1 MSDAQQS
8 DRPWRRDMFR
18 LLFKPGIE
26 EKFRKSHR
34 GRYRYPRALLFL
46 IAALGFGLAP
56 TYQDLLWSPSAA
68 VRPLLFTLEYLLV
81 LPVMLVAM
89 LATLSPG
96 PRALVQGVQ
105 TVAVLVFWGAVVM
118 LRYLALRGEI
128 DYPAEMPGVAIVA
141 VAVFGGFS
149 CLRVIPTALLFSA
162 LAIGL
167 EAHYGVSAGKAG
179 LDIFSLGYLLLI
191 AIGGAYVH
199 ELLARLAWSNGRRAV
214 LSARTDTLT
223 GLQTRAEF
231 NRRLPVV
238 LDQAAREGRMIGLA
252 LVDVDHFK
260 RINDSCGHLFGDQ
273 VLGAIGAVLR
283 RSTQR
288 PLDLH
293 ARFGG
298 EEFVLLWHDITPPEF
313 HRQIDRLLASI
324 RELEVIDPR
333 QQQAVPLS
341 VSVGGVWLVPRPGIA
356 AEALLQEADQ
366 RLYEAKAAGRDQA
379 KLHAAGVWAT
389 AGSGRPGPATAGL
402 LQVR

>member
-1 MSDAQQS
+1 MSDVQQS

-18 LLFKPGIE
+18 LRFPARIE
-26 EKFRKSHR
+26 EKFRSAHR
-34 GRYRYPRALLFL
+34 RSYRYPRVLLFL

-56 TYQDLLWSPSAA
+56 VYQDLLWAPSEA
-68 VRPLLFTLEYLLV
+68 VRPLLFALEYLLV
-81 LPVMLVAM
+81 VPVMLAAA
-89 LATLSPG
+89 LLTLSPA
-96 PRALVQGVQ
+96 PRALVQGLQ
-105 TVAVLVFWGAVVM
+105 SVAVLVFWGGVLL
-118 LRYLALRGEI
+118 LRFLALRGEI
-128 DYPAEMPGVAIVA
+128 DYAAEMAGVAIVA

-149 CLRVIPTALLFSA
+149 CRRVIPTALLFSA

-167 EAHYGVSAGKAG
+167 EAHYAVSLAKAG
-179 LDIFSLGYLLLI
+179 LDILSLGYLLLI
-191 AIGGAYVH
+191 AVAGAYVH
-199 ELLARLAWSNGRRAV
+199 ELLARMAWSNGRRAL
-214 LSARTDTLT
+214 LSARTDALT

-238 LDQAAREGRMIGLA
+238 LDAAAREGRMIGLA

-273 VLGAIGAVLR
+273 VLGTIGAVLR
-283 RSTQR
+283 RSTRR

-298 EEFVLLWHDITPPEF
+298 EEFALLWHDITPPEF

-324 RELEVIDPR
+324 RELQIIEPR
-333 QQQAVPLS
+333 QRQAVPLS
-341 VSVGGVWLVPRPGIA
+341 ISVGGIWLVPRPGIA

-379 KLHAAGVWAT
+379 KLHAAGVCAA
-389 AGSGRPGPATAGL
+389 AGTGRLGPATPDL
-402 LQVR
+402 LQAS